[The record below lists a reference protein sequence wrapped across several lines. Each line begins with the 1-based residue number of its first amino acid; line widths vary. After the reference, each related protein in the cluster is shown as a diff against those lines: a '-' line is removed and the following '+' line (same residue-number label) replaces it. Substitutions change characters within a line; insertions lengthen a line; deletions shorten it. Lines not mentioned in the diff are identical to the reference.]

1 MNYIIVVKII
11 NGFKDLP
18 YGLRRVFFSKLS
30 ILANAIEKLSTSSQL
45 SHNVVFVLHI
55 MTYKSASREIRSE
68 QLAVP

>member
-30 ILANAIEKLSTSSQL
+30 ILADAIEELSTSGQL
-45 SHNVVFVLHI
+45 SHDVVFVLHI
-55 MTYKSASREIRSE
+55 ATYRSASTGIRSE
-68 QLAVP
+68 